1 MTTPSLGLTAE
12 TTLIALAPAY
22 SEDDGTCKHKGNM
35 QAARQMLET

>member
-12 TTLIALAPAY
+12 TTPIALAPAY
-22 SEDDGTCKHKGNM
+22 SDDDGSCKHKRNM